1 MSRALQKAVRIPR
14 LELLHWTHES
24 GLGRAQEGD
33 LLLAIPPA
41 GGHLSPCPSGSG
53 GAGEW
58 HSRAGVRH
66 SRISLVCLPKN
77 GQGERKGHLG
87 KVPLWRGLSTEH
99 RGVSASL
106 SCSKKVRLWL
116 WVHKEVP
123 QSLPT
128 MRSRIQAP
136 EHKPA
141 PTLPPRSLQGGK
153 THFGPWFLSPCPP
166 SEHLGSFY

>member
-41 GGHLSPCPSGSG
+41 GGHCPSGSG

-58 HSRAGVRH
+58 HSR
-66 SRISLVCLPKN
+66 INLVCLPKN

-87 KVPLWRGLSTEH
+87 KVPLWRGCPRSTEVCQH
-99 RGVSASL
+99 
-106 SCSKKVRLWL
+106 
-116 WVHKEVP
+116 P
-123 QSLPT
+123 
-128 MRSRIQAP
+128 
-136 EHKPA
+136 
-141 PTLPPRSLQGGK
+141 
-153 THFGPWFLSPCPP
+153 
-166 SEHLGSFY
+166 